1 MPRAVLLREV
11 GATRHA
17 ISPRELFQLKHVLGI
32 SAQAI
37 AYRCKDLG
45 IINQR
50 TLSSIFKLFNA
61 KGWRT
66 SEPLPLPGERPS
78 RFERLCIRAL
88 AEDVISEAK
97 ASELLQKTARE
108 VVESLDQSPEE
119 ATDGRWGWQEL
130 Q

>member
-1 MPRAVLLREV
+1 MKEV
-11 GATRHA
+11 GATRQA
-17 ISPRELFQLKHVLGI
+17 ISPRELFQLKQLFGV

-50 TLSSIFKLFNA
+50 ALSSIFKLFNA
-61 KGWRT
+61 RKWRIN
-66 SEPLPLPGERPS
+66 EPLPLARERPS

-97 ASELLQKTARE
+97 ASELLQKTVRE
-108 VVESLDQSPEE
+108 IVESLDQPP
-119 ATDGRWGWQEL
+119 DGAIDDDAARL
-130 Q
+130 